1 MATFKYYD
9 GTKYN
14 RITGGLVP
22 KTTKTTSDTET
33 YSCNYVNT
41 QVDDL
46 NTTIAGVDSIASN
59 KPDAISTYAENPM
72 VTYNCVYINNAINSI
87 IESGSNANGNW
98 IKYSDGTMICTATK
112 LFENVSVTNSWGNLY
127 ETEELIL
134 GNFPQQFISTPIGI
148 NCIMI
153 TNSNSSGKGSA
164 GFIEYIVETTNTS
177 WGKTA
182 IAKPVSSPA
191 ANIGLSLIAIGKWK

>member
-14 RITGGLVP
+14 RITGVLVP

-33 YSCNYVNT
+33 YSCNYVNGI
-41 QVDDL
+41 V
-46 NTTIAGVDSIASN
+46 
-59 KPDAISTYAENPM
+59 
-72 VTYNCVYINNAINSI
+72 
-87 IESGSNANGNW
+87 ESGSNENGNW
-98 IKYSDGTMICTATK
+98 IKFVDGTMICTATK
-112 LFENVSVTNSWGNLY
+112 VFETIDINNSWGNLY
-127 ETEELIL
+127 ESAELTL
-134 GNFPQQFISTPIGI
+134 GNFPQPFISTPTGI

-153 TNSNSSGKGSA
+153 TNANTNNKGSA

-182 IAKPVSSPA
+182 IAKATSSVA

>member
-33 YSCNYVNT
+33 YSCNYVNA

-46 NTTIAGVDSIASN
+46 NTTIIGVDNIASN
-59 KPDAISTYAENPM
+59 KPDAIGTYAENPM
-72 VTYNCVYINNAINSI
+72 DTYNCVYINDAINSI

-98 IKYSDGTMICTATK
+98 IKYNDGTMICTATK

-127 ETEELIL
+127 ETEELTL
-134 GNFPQQFISTPIGI
+134 GNFPQPFISTPEGI

-153 TNSNSSGKGSA
+153 TNSNSSGKGSG
-164 GFIEYIVETTNTS
+164 GFVEYIVQTTNTS

-182 IAKPVSSPA
+182 IAKPASSVA

>member
-33 YSCNYVNT
+33 YSCNYVNGI
-41 QVDDL
+41 V
-46 NTTIAGVDSIASN
+46 
-59 KPDAISTYAENPM
+59 
-72 VTYNCVYINNAINSI
+72 
-87 IESGSNANGNW
+87 ESGSNENGNW
-98 IKYSDGTMICTATK
+98 IKFNDGTMICTATK
-112 LFENVSVTNSWGNLY
+112 VFENIDVNNSWGNLY
-127 ETEELIL
+127 ETAELTL
-134 GNFPQQFISTPIGI
+134 GNFPQQFISTPTGI

-153 TNSNSSGKGSA
+153 TNTNTNNKGSA

-182 IAKPVSSPA
+182 IAKATSSVV